1 MTGVH
6 ELDTPCVTID
16 LDRVEANI
24 ARVQAAVA
32 GAGLANRPHVKTH
45 KIPAIAAM
53 QIAAGA
59 SGITCQKVSEA
70 EVFAWQGSP
79 TTS

>member
-45 KIPAIAAM
+45 KIPAIAHLADYGM
-53 QIAAGA
+53 MTEHLSLIH
-59 SGITCQKVSEA
+59 I
-70 EVFAWQGSP
+70 
-79 TTS
+79 